1 MGNFSWPQEA
11 IEMLAR
17 LAKDGR
23 TGEEAAFELNKKF
36 QAGLSRSSV
45 IGKAARLGVNFKG
58 VARHPRST
66 KMTHAAREAEA
77 VARERRAVA
86 PPAQQIAP
94 ALAPVADIAIPVSR
108 RVTLFDL
115 RDGMCRWP
123 IGEPAAPEFRFCG
136 TRSVGAVYCGD
147 HTRIAYTTPAEQK
160 RAAAEWREKHRKAAR
175 AA

>member
-36 QAGLSRSSV
+36 EAGLSRSSV
-45 IGKAARLGVNFKG
+45 IGKAARLGINFRG
-58 VARHPRST
+58 AARHPRST
-66 KMTHAAREAEA
+66 KTKNAAQAAPA
-77 VARERRAVA
+77 VPAA
-86 PPAQQIAP
+86 PIAP
-94 ALAPVADIAIPVSR
+94 ALAPVVDIAIPVSR

-160 RAAAEWREKHRKAAR
+160 RAAAEWYKTHRKAAR
-175 AA
+175 VA